1 MMKILILGG
10 TVFLGRAL
18 VDVAL
23 ARGHELILFNR
34 GKSNPQLFPEVESLL
49 GDRALDLS
57 PLTRVDRRWDA
68 VIDTCGYL
76 PRVVRRSAETL
87 AERTDQYT
95 FISSLS
101 VVADTSQPGLDERGA
116 VGKLA
121 DESVEVV
128 DGESYGPLKALCE
141 QAVERALRALPGRVL
156 VIRPGLIVGPND
168 PSDRFTYWPHRA
180 AQGGE
185 VLAPGEPAS
194 PVQLIDVRDLAEWT
208 VAMVEARAS
217 GIYNATGPER
227 PLPMGELLEVCRAAG
242 GGGAEFTWV
251 EEAFLLAQG
260 VQPWSDLPLWIA
272 ASDPSS
278 AGFHR
283 FDCRKA
289 IAAGLRFR
297 PVADTVRATL
307 AWDAGRPAEH
317 AWRAGITREREAELL
332 ERWKKEKA

>member
-1 MMKILILGG
+1 MKILILGG

-18 VDVAL
+18 VAAAL
-23 ARGHELILFNR
+23 ARGHELTLFNR
-34 GKSNPQLFPEVESLL
+34 GKTNPQLFPEVESLH
-49 GDRALDLS
+49 GDRALDLG
-57 PLTRVDRRWDA
+57 PLTQTVRRWDV

-76 PRVVRRSAETL
+76 PRVVRLSAETL
-87 AERTDQYT
+87 VERADQYT

-101 VVADTSQPGLDERGA
+101 VYADAGQPGIDERGE

-128 DGESYGPLKALCE
+128 DGDTYGPLKALCE
-141 QAVERALRALPGRVL
+141 QAVERVLPDRNL
-156 VIRPGLIVGPND
+156 VIRPGLIVGPYD
-168 PSDRFTYWPHRA
+168 PTDRFTYWPHRA

-185 VLAPGEPAS
+185 VLAPGEPGS
-194 PVQLIDVRDLAEWT
+194 PVQLIDVRDLAKWT

-227 PLPMGELLEVCRAAG
+227 PLPMGELLDTCRAAG
-242 GGGAEFTWV
+242 GGGASFTWV
-251 EEAFLLAQG
+251 DETFLLAQG
-260 VQPWSDLPLWIA
+260 VQPWSELPLWIP

-297 PVADTVRATL
+297 PIEDTVRATL
-307 AWDAGRPAEH
+307 AWDAGRPAGH
-317 AWRAGITREREAELL
+317 TWRAGITREREAELQ
-332 ERWKKEKA
+332 EKWRQVKHL

>member
-1 MMKILILGG
+1 MKILILGG

-18 VDVAL
+18 VTAAL
-23 ARGHELILFNR
+23 ARGHQLTLFNR
-34 GKSNPQLFPEVESLL
+34 GKSNPQLFPEVESLH

-57 PLTRVDRRWDA
+57 PLTRADRRWDA

-76 PRVVRRSAETL
+76 PRVVRLSAETL
-87 AERTDQYT
+87 AERTDHYT

-101 VVADTSQPGLDERGA
+101 VYADASQPGLDEHGA

-128 DGESYGPLKALCE
+128 DGETYGPLKALCE
-141 QAVERALRALPGRVL
+141 QAVERALPGRAL
-156 VIRPGLIVGPND
+156 VIRPGLIVGPYD
-168 PSDRFTYWPHRA
+168 PSDRFTYWPHRV

-185 VLAPGEPAS
+185 VLAPGEPGS

-208 VAMVEARAS
+208 VAMIEARAS
-217 GIYNATGPER
+217 GIYNAAGPEQ
-227 PLPMGELLEVCRAAG
+227 PLSMGELLETCRVAG
-242 GGGAEFTWV
+242 GSDATFTWV
-251 EEAFLLAQG
+251 DEAFLLAQG
-260 VQPWSDLPLWIA
+260 VQPWSDMPLWIP
-272 ASDPSS
+272 ASDPAS

-332 ERWKKEKA
+332 ARWKERKG